1 MSAPLIR
8 EVVTAW
14 HWLRHVER
22 LDRPDLVAEA
32 AAELEALCERFRMA
46 QRVNRLFRGVS

>member
-14 HWLRHVER
+14 HWLRHVQR
-22 LDRPDLVAEA
+22 LNRPDLVAEA
-32 AAELEALCERFRMA
+32 AAELETLCERFRMQ
-46 QRVNRLFRGVS
+46 QRVSRLFGGAS